1 MNNYILR
8 DTQGNYNI
16 KGITPNALL
25 SLAADILAENTAK
38 MGKQFTTPEIT
49 EKFIKLKIGLDKSE
63 VFCVLF
69 LDNRH
74 RLISFDRMF
83 EGTINGANIY
93 PREVVKRALSHN
105 AAAMIIAHNH
115 PSGDCEPSEADKRIT
130 SRLKAALEL
139 IDVRVLDHLIVSADN
154 SYSFANHGQI

>member
-130 SRLKAALEL
+130 NRLKDALKL
-139 IDVRVLDHLIVSADN
+139 IDVRILDHLIVSADN
-154 SYSFANHGQI
+154 SYSFANHGQL

>member
-139 IDVRVLDHLIVSADN
+139 IDVRILDHLIVSADN
-154 SYSFANHGQI
+154 SYSFANHGQL